1 LPGARSRLGVAVGFE
16 TMTSLSDI
24 MNIAKSG
31 LSVAQAQVTATS
43 NNVANVNTVG
53 YARQV
58 VTTAEST
65 AGGQGLGVQI
75 ASIANA
81 ANVYLEAANRSAS
94 AQASQTAAVSNFL
107 GQAQQLFGDPS
118 SKTSFFSGLDNVYSA
133 FSALAASPSSL
144 NRSTAVTAV
153 NTFLGSATSLSNSVN
168 GLIDQANQQAS
179 TDVSQING
187 LLAQIAQANT
197 DIAGL
202 STAGGDVSGVQN
214 TQSQLLNQLSGLMQ
228 VQVSKSNNGVIT
240 LRSQDG
246 VYLVGTQ
253 GPATLNYSKVGGGAL
268 LTATAPQGQ
277 PAQIT
282 AGTGEV
288 AGLMQLAGVQLPQLS
303 TELGQFVS
311 QAVGQINAA
320 YNNTTAVPP
329 PNIVTGTPTGM
340 SLPTAIGNF
349 SGDTTIAITNAAGVM
364 QQRVD
369 INFAYGVG
377 QMTVTSNGGGTSTI
391 NFNPTNFLASLNTA
405 LGAEGSASYV
415 NGVLSIGAN
424 TSTNGVAITDNPT
437 SPSSNSGIGFSRFF
451 GLNNLVQSSSYAN
464 VSGSLNAGSPNTFST
479 GGSMNLALTDANGA
493 MLRQVNLTI
502 PASAATVGDVINS
515 LNASVGGYGAFN
527 LDPQGHLAFTPSK
540 SYTGASV
547 SVMSDNTINTAGGP
561 PLSQML
567 GIGWNTQAAMTSSF
581 SVRGDIA
588 ANPSSLATA
597 ELDLTQ
603 TVNGASALGVGD
615 GSGAQAIADSGS
627 NNITFSTAGAINSG
641 TMSVSTY
648 GSQLAGLISS
658 TATDASDASKSAT
671 ALQTQ
676 AASQLSSAEGVN
688 LDTELVNLTNY
699 QQSYNACARLI
710 QASQT
715 MYTTLMQ
722 MVQ

>member
-1 LPGARSRLGVAVGFE
+1 
-16 TMTSLSDI
+16 MTSLSEI

-65 AGGQGLGVQI
+65 QGGQGLGVQI
-75 ASIANA
+75 ASISNA

-107 GQAQQLFGDPS
+107 DQAQQLFGDPS
-118 SKTSFFSGLDNVYSA
+118 SNTSFFSGLDKVYSA
-133 FSALAASPSSL
+133 FSAQAASPSSL
-144 NRSTAVTAV
+144 NSSAAVTAV
-153 NTFLGSATSLSNSVN
+153 NTFLGGATSLSNSIN
-168 GLIDQANQQAS
+168 GLINQANQQAS
-179 TDVSQING
+179 GDVSQING
-187 LLAQIAQANT
+187 LLSQIAQANT
-197 DIAGL
+197 DIASL
-202 STAGGDVSGVQN
+202 STSGGDVSGIQN
-214 TQSQLLNQLSGLMQ
+214 TQSKLLSQLSSLMQ
-228 VQVSKSNNGVIT
+228 VQVSKSNNGVAT

-246 VYLVGTQ
+246 TYLVGTL
-253 GPATLNYSKVGGGAL
+253 GPATLAYSTVGGGAL
-268 LTATAPQGQ
+268 LTATSPQGQ
-277 PAQIT
+277 PVQIS

-329 PNIVTGTPTGM
+329 PSTVTGTPTGM
-340 SLPTAIGNF
+340 DLPTAIGNF

-369 INFAYGVG
+369 INFAYGSG
-377 QMTVTSNGGGTSTI
+377 QMTVTDNGGGTSTI
-391 NFNPTNFLASLNTA
+391 NFNPGNFLASLNTA
-405 LGAEGSASYV
+405 LGTEGSASYV

-424 TSTNGVAITDNPT
+424 AGGDGVSIKDSSTT
-437 SPSSNSGIGFSRFF
+437 PSSNSGIGFSQFF

-464 VSGSLNAGSPNTFST
+464 VNGSLNTNSPNTFST
-479 GGSMNLALTDANGA
+479 GSSMILALTDANGA
-493 MLRQVNLTI
+493 MLRQVNLSI
-502 PASAATVGDVINS
+502 PASAATVGDLING

-527 LDPQGHLAFTPSK
+527 LDAQGHLAFTPSNN
-540 SYTGASV
+540 YAGTSV
-547 SVMSDNTINTAGGP
+547 SVASDNTINTAGGP

-567 GIGWNTQAAMTSSF
+567 GIGWNTMAAMTSSF
-581 SVRGDIA
+581 SVRSDIA

-603 TVNGASALGVGD
+603 TVNGSPALGAGD

-627 NNITFSTAGAINSG
+627 NSVTFSAAGTISAG

-648 GSQLAGLISS
+648 GAQLAGLISS
-658 TATDASDASKSAT
+658 TTTDADDASKSAT

-676 AASQLSSAEGVN
+676 AASQLSTAEGVN

-710 QASQT
+710 QASQS

>member
-1 LPGARSRLGVAVGFE
+1 
-16 TMTSLSDI
+16 MTSLSEI
-24 MNIAKSG
+24 MNIATSG

-58 VTTAEST
+58 VTTEEST
-65 AGGQGLGVQI
+65 QGGKGLGVQI

-81 ANVYLEAANRSAS
+81 ANVYLESANRSAS
-94 AQASQTAAVSNFL
+94 AQASQTAAVSSYID
-107 GQAQQLFGDPS
+107 QAQQLFGDPS
-118 SKTSFFSGLDNVYSA
+118 SNTSFFSSLDKVYSA
-133 FSALAASPSSL
+133 FSNLAASPSSL
-144 NRSTAVTAV
+144 NSSTAVTAV
-153 NTFLGSATSLSNSVN
+153 NTFLGGANSLSNNIS
-168 GLIDQANQQAS
+168 GLMNQANQQAS
-179 TDVSQING
+179 TDIAQING
-187 LLAQIAQANT
+187 LLAQIADANT
-197 DIAGL
+197 QIASV
-202 STAGGDVSGVQN
+202 STSGGDVSGVQN
-214 TQSQLLNQLSGLMQ
+214 TQSQLLNQLSSLMQ
-228 VQVSKSNNGVIT
+228 VQVTKSNNGVVT

-246 VYLVGTQ
+246 SYLVGTL
-253 GPATLNYSKVGGGAL
+253 GPATLSYSTVGGGAL
-268 LTATAPQGQ
+268 LTATSPEGQ

-282 AGTGEV
+282 AGQGEV

-303 TELGQFVS
+303 TELGQYVS

-329 PNIVTGTPTGM
+329 PSTLTGTPTGM
-340 SLPTAIGNF
+340 DLPTAIGNF

-369 INFAYGVG
+369 ISFAYGSG
-377 QMTVTSNGGGTSTI
+377 QMNVTDNSGATSTI
-391 NFNPTNFLASLNTA
+391 AFTPATFLSSLNTA
-405 LGAEGSASYV
+405 LGTEGSASYV
-415 NGVLSIGAN
+415 NGALSIGAN
-424 TSTNGVAITDNPT
+424 NAGDGVSIKDSPT
-437 SPSSNSGIGFSRFF
+437 TPSSNSGAGFSQFF
-451 GLNNLVQSSSYAN
+451 GLNNLIQSSNYAN
-464 VSGSLNAGSPNTFST
+464 VNGSLTTSSPNTFAV
-479 GGSMNLALTDANGA
+479 GSSMTLALTDGNGA

-502 PASAATVGDVINS
+502 PASANTVGDVINS
-515 LNASVGGYGAFN
+515 LNATVGGYGSFN
-527 LDPQGHLAFTPSK
+527 LDAQGHLAFTPSGN
-540 SYTGASV
+540 YAGTSV
-547 SVMSDNTINTAGGP
+547 SVMSDNTINTSGGP

-581 SVRGDIA
+581 SVRSDIA

-603 TVNGASALGVGD
+603 TVNGSPALGPGD

-627 NNITFSTAGAINSG
+627 NTITFSAAGAINSG
-641 TMSVSTY
+641 NMSVSNY
-648 GSQLAGLISS
+648 GAQLAGLISS
-658 TATDASDASKSAT
+658 TATDADDASKSAT

-676 AASQLSSAEGVN
+676 AASQLSTAEGVN

-710 QASQT
+710 QASQS